1 MEAYRV
7 TTMLTVYFYDGMT
20 QGMCRPYCLDDA
32 IKEAN
37 KRVLSGYNDVRVE
50 DREGNI
56 VYEPFKESSKRS

>member
-1 MEAYRV
+1 
-7 TTMLTVYFYDGMT
+7 MLTVYFYDGMT

-56 VYEPFKESSKRS
+56 VYEPLKERY